1 MTLNFY
7 TTTSC
12 PNVVEN
18 KMFSVFFPVM
28 DDMGKFKSTTTLCTP
43 WTTLAFARLTDS
55 NASACQDIQPSAA
68 TPSNLITPHPP
79 PTLCLLWKWIS
90 NTKIALKSAAS
101 PAGRFWQTLP
111 TLAGSE
117 MEWAPN
123 GKGERWW
130 HQHAYGPEAGSGSRV
145 CPRGEKE
152 LQTEQSSRSC
162 FLCLALGSSESLCT
176 RGTHRR
182 LLARHTLHAG
192 HAKCTSNTMQN
203 AKRRETNTQQ
213 GDWRGAK

>member
-101 PAGRFWQTLP
+101 PAGRFWLERQGLTIV
-111 TLAGSE
+111 LANVANTCGVR
-117 MEWAPN
+117 N
-123 GKGERWW
+123 GMGPKRKGWKMVASARIW
-130 HQHAYGPEAGSGSRV
+130 
-145 CPRGEKE
+145 PRGRKWFACVPPRRKG
-152 LQTEQSSRSC
+152 TANRAEQQILLPLPGFGLLWVPLHPRHPPSTSRT
-162 FLCLALGSSESLCT
+162 A
-176 RGTHRR
+176 
-182 LLARHTLHAG
+182 HTSRWACKMHV
-192 HAKCTSNTMQN
+192 
-203 AKRRETNTQQ
+203 
-213 GDWRGAK
+213 